1 MDRVFF
7 EGIRCFATR
16 QEVPLAP
23 LTVLVGE
30 NSSGKST
37 ALALIRLAWDLVRDE
52 KEVLDFNEEPF
63 LLGAFDQIVSSFK
76 DKEARSFFS
85 VGCSIGTGQFTAHF
99 VPFHGQPAMEIRVCE
114 GPLYRLLYGY
124 ELETG
129 AYYLDIENSSGGEEV
144 ENWRVA
150 ESYEYELIKSLGA
163 RPLSFAP
170 IRTRPQRTY
179 DPIKGAVNSEGAHV
193 PLVLASS
200 ALRKA
205 ADWQQLVKSLEL
217 FGRQSGLFA
226 RVDVRRLGESES
238 DPFQVQVYIGGE
250 AVNLIDVGYGVSQIL
265 PIVVDCLRGESGGT
279 YLLQQPEVHLHPRA
293 QAELGSFLGV
303 LAKQQNKRFVVE
315 THSDYLVDRIRMDI
329 RDKKGITPEDVA
341 LLYFE
346 RKNGEAT
353 IHRLELDDQGN
364 ILNAPPGY
372 RRFFLEEERR
382 FLGG

>member
-37 ALALIRLAWDLVRDE
+37 ALALIRLAWDLVQDE
-52 KEVLDFNEEPF
+52 EGILDFNEEPF
-63 LLGAFDQIVSSFK
+63 LLGAYNQILTASVQKSQTSSFVLGWQRDEGSMTGRFEPRNGQPFLK
-76 DKEARSFFS
+76 ERTFEEPRHQLRWQNISAGEWHLYYQPAGEDDIDRALEAEDDFRHEHSEVFEAR
-85 VGCSIGTGQFTAHF
+85 
-99 VPFHGQPAMEIRVCE
+99 PFA
-114 GPLYRLLYGY
+114 
-124 ELETG
+124 
-129 AYYLDIENSSGGEEV
+129 
-144 ENWRVA
+144 
-150 ESYEYELIKSLGA
+150 
-163 RPLSFAP
+163 FAP
-170 IRTRPQRTY
+170 IRTRPKRTY
-179 DPIKGAVNSEGAHV
+179 DPIKAAVSPEGEHV
-193 PLVLASS
+193 PLFLASS
-200 ALRKA
+200 ALRNS
-205 ADWQQLVKSLEL
+205 DNWQKLLSALEA
-217 FGRQSGLFA
+217 FGRESGLFTKIE
-226 RVDVRRLGESES
+226 VRQLGQFES
-238 DPFQVQVYIGGE
+238 DPFQVQVHIGGE
-250 AVNLIDVGYGVSQIL
+250 AINLIDVGYGVSQIL

-303 LAKQQNKRFVVE
+303 LAKEQSKRFVIE
-315 THSDYLVDRIRMDI
+315 THSDYLVDRIRMDL

-346 RKNGEAT
+346 RKNGEVT

-372 RRFFLEEERR
+372 RSFFLEEERR

>member
-7 EGIRCFATR
+7 EGIRCFAKR

-37 ALALIRLAWDLVRDE
+37 VLALIRLAWDLVQE
-52 KEVLDFNEEPF
+52 EEGILDFNEEPF
-63 LLGAFDQIVSSFK
+63 LLGAYNQILNSAVQRAQASSFLLGLRMN
-76 DKEARSFFS
+76 EGEVAGGFQSRN
-85 VGCSIGTGQFTAHF
+85 
-99 VPFHGQPAMEIRVCE
+99 GQPILMERKFEVANYRWAWRFDSE
-114 GPLYRLLYGY
+114 G
-124 ELETG
+124 ELN
-129 AYYLDIENSSGGEEV
+129 LSSEDDDLMKALK
-144 ENWRVA
+144 A
-150 ESYEYELIKSLGA
+150 ERDFLRGHRDLFKS
-163 RPLSFAP
+163 RPFAFAP
-170 IRTRPQRTY
+170 IRTRPKRTY
-179 DPIKGAVNSEGAHV
+179 DPIKAAVSPEGEHV
-193 PLVLASS
+193 PLFLASS
-200 ALRKA
+200 ALRNSDNWQKLLA
-205 ADWQQLVKSLEL
+205 ALEA
-217 FGRQSGLFA
+217 FGRESGLFTKI
-226 RVDVRRLGESES
+226 DVRQLGQFES
-238 DPFQVQVYIGGE
+238 DPFQVQVHIGGE

-303 LAKQQNKRFVVE
+303 LAKQQEKRFVIE

-353 IHRLELDDQGN
+353 IHRLDLDDQGN